1 MDSGDVFKIPTS
13 FLNQSVQKPCP
24 RDSWSSAADLSAR
37 GFDSALSH
45 FLCKWIALSCTDE
58 TEIPI
63 DHWLILLLKPPPPS
77 SKEKTFLCAKHW
89 TGQHV
94 LFIILW
100 RFSPSFIVFFCL
112 VLLIPLSNTHY
123 WAIFILRLNS
133 PVLTLK
139 EQGTHLVFR
148 TRTSGVQESAVS
160 ESRRCR
166 RLQFGPSHNECPWRG
181 SRRSFRIPGTA
192 RTGWAPEERTWQTE
206 EAATSQSHGFVFL
219 FDTTRKLTLLV
230 CCSDLTVSCGLVPN

>member
-77 SKEKTFLCAKHW
+77 SKEKTFFVCQTLNWAARAIHNTLKA
-89 TGQHV
+89 
-94 LFIILW
+94 LPIFYF
-100 RFSPSFIVFFCL
+100 FSCFAQPFEIH
-112 VLLIPLSNTHY
+112 IY
-123 WAIFILRLNS
+123 WAIFILLLNS

-139 EQGTHLVFR
+139 EQGTP
-148 TRTSGVQESAVS
+148 
-160 ESRRCR
+160 SRVPHQDVRCA
-166 RLQFGPSHNECPWRG
+166 GI
-181 SRRSFRIPGTA
+181 SRV
-192 RTGWAPEERTWQTE
+192 W
-206 EAATSQSHGFVFL
+206 
-219 FDTTRKLTLLV
+219 K
-230 CCSDLTVSCGLVPN
+230 

>member
-1 MDSGDVFKIPTS
+1 MDSGDVFKIPTY
-13 FLNQSVQKPCP
+13 FLNQSVQKSCP

-45 FLCKWIALSCTDE
+45 FLCKCIALSCTDE

-100 RFSPSFIVFFCL
+100 RLSPSLFYFFCFAQPSL
-112 VLLIPLSNTHY
+112 ANTHLLGSVY
-123 WAIFILRLNS
+123 FTLEFAGSNFKGTRNHISCSAPGRPVCRNQPRLKVEGAGDYS
-133 PVLTLK
+133 
-139 EQGTHLVFR
+139 LVQV
-148 TRTSGVQESAVS
+148 TMSA
-160 ESRRCR
+160 
-166 RLQFGPSHNECPWRG
+166 RG
-181 SRRSFRIPGTA
+181 
-192 RTGWAPEERTWQTE
+192 E
-206 EAATSQSHGFVFL
+206 EAGEASGSQEQPAPADPPKRGPGRPRKPPQVSLMFLSL
-219 FDTTRKLTLLV
+219 FDRTRKLATIV
-230 CCSDLTVSCGLVPN
+230 CWSPVPLTVI